1 MHPIR
6 QMAMQ
11 LGKTIQAF
19 LVDTDGTTA
28 VEYCVMLAMILLVVL
43 IGITA
48 AGNSVL
54 DWWTD
59 IETDLDANGF

>member
-1 MHPIR
+1 
-6 QMAMQ
+6 MQ
-11 LGKTIQAF
+11 LGKTLQSF
-19 LVDTDGTTA
+19 LLETDGTTA

-54 DWWTD
+54 DWWMD
-59 IETDLDANGF
+59 IDTDLNANGF

>member
-1 MHPIR
+1 MTIR
-6 QMAMQ
+6 KS
-11 LGKTIQAF
+11 LLCF
-19 LVDTDGTTA
+19 LSDPDGTTA
-28 VEYCVMLAMILLVVL
+28 VEYSVMLAMILLVVL

-59 IETDLDANGF
+59 IDTDLDANGF

>member
-1 MHPIR
+1 
-6 QMAMQ
+6 MQ
-11 LGKTIQAF
+11 FWKTVQSF
-19 LVDTDGTTA
+19 LADTDGATT

-48 AGNSVL
+48 TGNSVL

-59 IETDLDANGF
+59 INTELNANGF